1 MDTINDVIFQIL
13 SHGTVSLSNRPDTIT
28 SLNLANNQIEE
39 LPATLLSDQL
49 PHLQSLDLSNNTIL
63 DVKNIQS
70 IVLSKELLYFKIS
83 YNPIRNL
90 GYTTDNVLYSQSI
103 SHLDVSYC
111 AIASIINPASFMY
124 MLNLTYL
131 DLSGNPL
138 LVVDHIISS
147 TLISLDLSN
156 CLLGDKGIR
165 EESFKSVPNLLNLN
179 LSMNSQ
185 FTRFPLTIP
194 ISLSVVNLDA
204 SYCAFEKVDL
214 NSFPNL
220 QHAILKGNII
230 KTLHNNMLSNNLQL
244 QSLDISE
251 NSVHSIET
259 NAFVGN
265 ISLEKLDLSFNLLS
279 HLNWEVF
286 SQSLKLTDLNV
297 SRNLFTALEEVPIPS
312 LITLD
317 ASRCEIFKLSPRLL
331 AKAQHLKYLNLSHNA
346 VEKVP
351 RRLTSKKLV
360 CLDLSYCRISDL
372 QFETFKDLT
381 SLTSLNLIGNRLTI
395 PLRSSFFEQFVN
407 LKELHLTNN
416 PWHCDCNDLDL
427 RKLWKYS
434 ISSQVKADYL
444 QYLICNSPKEYSGI
458 SLEKSCFENL
468 TADAHIA
475 SKSGAWFSF
484 LIPFLTLCCLLA
496 IVIVIRQAYAHHAL
510 EIQERE
516 TENQRSNGNA
526 QSRQFSPRVPV
537 HFFDDDL
544 ERGIQMSVNDSTQ
557 GSSIIR
563 ELTKLPSY
571 EEALLLPKPHSSEG
585 LQNIVKSYE
594 ENGRFER
601 SISENV
607 QPNSSVPINPTGIS
621 HGNPSTST
629 EL

>member
-1 MDTINDVIFQIL
+1 M
-13 SHGTVSLSNRPDTIT
+13 
-28 SLNLANNQIEE
+28 ANNQIEE
-39 LPATLLSDQL
+39 LPATLLSDKL
-49 PHLQSLDLSNNTIL
+49 PHLRSLDLSNNTIL
-63 DVKNIQS
+63 EIQYIQS
-70 IVLSKELLYFKIS
+70 VVLSKELLYFKIS

-90 GYTTDNVLYSQSI
+90 GYTADNVIYSQSI

-111 AIASIINPASFMY
+111 AINSITNPVSFMY

-138 LVVDHIISS
+138 VVVDHLVSS

-156 CLLGDKGIR
+156 CILGDKGIR
-165 EESFKSVPNLLNLN
+165 EESFKNVPNLLTLN
-179 LSMNSQ
+179 LSVNAQ
-185 FTRFPLTIP
+185 LTRFPFTT
-194 ISLSVVNLDA
+194 SLSSSLVNLDA
-204 SYCAFEKVDL
+204 SYCAFEKLDL
-214 NSFPNL
+214 SSFPNL
-220 QHAILKGNII
+220 QNAILRGNIVKI
-230 KTLHNNMLSNNLQL
+230 LHNDMLSKNIRLL
-244 QSLDISE
+244 SLDLSE
-251 NSVHSIET
+251 NSVHGIEI

-286 SQSLKLTDLNV
+286 STSLKLRDLNV
-297 SRNLFTALEEVPIPS
+297 SKNLFTALEEVPIPS

-317 ASRCEIFKLSPRLL
+317 ASKCDIFKLSPRLL
-331 AKAQHLKYLNLSHNA
+331 VKAKNLKYLNLSHNA

-351 RRLTSKKLV
+351 RRLTSRKLLL
-360 CLDLSYCRISDL
+360 LDLSFCRISEI
-372 QFETFKDLT
+372 QFETFKELT

-395 PLRSSFFEQFVN
+395 PLRSTFFDQFGN

-434 ISSQVKADYL
+434 VSSQVKTEYFKS
-444 QYLICNSPKEYSGI
+444 LICNSPKEYSGV
-458 SLEKSCFENL
+458 SLEKNCFENL
-468 TADAHIA
+468 TTTAHIA
-475 SKSGAWFSF
+475 SKNGAWFSF

-496 IVIVIRQAYAHHAL
+496 IVIVIRQAYTHHAL
-510 EIQERE
+510 EVQERE
-516 TENQRSNGNA
+516 TANSNA

-557 GSSIIR
+557 RSSMR

-571 EEALLLPKPHSSEG
+571 EEALLLPKPQSRED
-585 LQNIVKSYE
+585 LQKILKTYE
-594 ENGRFER
+594 DNGRFER
-601 SISENV
+601 SISENLE
-607 QPNSSVPINPTGIS
+607 PNSIAQISSTTGIS
-621 HGNPSTST
+621 DVNPSTST